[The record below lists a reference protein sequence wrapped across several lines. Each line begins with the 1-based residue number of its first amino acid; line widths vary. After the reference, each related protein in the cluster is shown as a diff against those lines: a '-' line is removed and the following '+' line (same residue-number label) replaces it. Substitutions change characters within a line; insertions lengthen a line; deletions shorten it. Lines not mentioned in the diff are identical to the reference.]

1 MIEKRREIDKKRCLG
16 KVMKEM
22 DARKIVK
29 VERSPE
35 KVIWKWWFRREGKFK
50 LPSDYKMTEGKVMN
64 KGGRKIWN
72 Y

>member
-1 MIEKRREIDKKRCLG
+1 
-16 KVMKEM
+16 MKEM

-35 KVIWKWWFRREGKFK
+35 KVIWKWWFCREGKFK
-50 LPSDYKMTEGKVMN
+50 LPFDYKMAEGKVMN

>member
-1 MIEKRREIDKKRCLG
+1 MRLFSARCQRSFRKKKKNKDEVIEKRREIDKKRCLG

-35 KVIWKWWFRREGKFK
+35 KVI
-50 LPSDYKMTEGKVMN
+50 
-64 KGGRKIWN
+64 
-72 Y
+72 